1 MMDVPPTLFEFLQ
14 ENVLRN
20 ESWPE
25 PCVPSGHI
33 NCDMEE
39 EEERKVEILRI
50 RDPVEMR
57 KQIGGK
63 LNNND
68 ISSLSFGALYKVT
81 TCCVSRKLGPD

>member
-1 MMDVPPTLFEFLQ
+1 MNVPPTLFKFLQ

-39 EEERKVEILRI
+39 EDIKVEILRI
-50 RDPVEMR
+50 RDPVQMG
-57 KQIGGK
+57 KQIGGQTNVNIPRQ
-63 LNNND
+63 LT
-68 ISSLSFGALYKVT
+68 ILQVT
-81 TCCVSRKLGPD
+81 TCCGWRRLGQA

>member
-1 MMDVPPTLFEFLQ
+1 MDVPPTLFKFLQ
-14 ENVLRN
+14 ENVLGN

-81 TCCVSRKLGPD
+81 TCCVSRKLGPG

>member
-1 MMDVPPTLFEFLQ
+1 MDVPPTLFKFLQ
-14 ENVLRN
+14 ENVLGN

-39 EEERKVEILRI
+39 EKERKVEILRI
-50 RDPVEMR
+50 SDPVEMR

-63 LNNND
+63 LNND
-68 ISSLSFGALYKVT
+68 ISSLCHLVHLLKVT
-81 TCCVSRKLGPD
+81 TCCVSRKLGPG

>member
-1 MMDVPPTLFEFLQ
+1 MNVPPTLFKFLQ

-39 EEERKVEILRI
+39 EDIKVEILRI
-50 RDPVEMR
+50 RDPVQMG
-57 KQIGGK
+57 KQIGGQTNVNIPRQIII
-63 LNNND
+63 LQ
-68 ISSLSFGALYKVT
+68 VT
-81 TCCVSRKLGPD
+81 TCCGWRRLGQA

>member
-1 MMDVPPTLFEFLQ
+1 MNVPPTLFKFLQ

-39 EEERKVEILRI
+39 EDIKVEILRI
-50 RDPVEMR
+50 RDPVQMG
-57 KQIGGK
+57 KQIGGQT
-63 LNNND
+63 NVN
-68 ISSLSFGALYKVT
+68 IP
-81 TCCVSRKLGPD
+81 R

>member
-1 MMDVPPTLFEFLQ
+1 MNVPPTLFKLLQ

-39 EEERKVEILRI
+39 EDIKVEILRI
-50 RDPVEMR
+50 CDPVQMG

-63 LNNND
+63 
-68 ISSLSFGALYKVT
+68 
-81 TCCVSRKLGPD
+81 

>member
-1 MMDVPPTLFEFLQ
+1 MNVPPTLFKFLQ

-39 EEERKVEILRI
+39 EDIKVEILRI
-50 RDPVEMR
+50 RDPVQMG
-57 KQIGGK
+57 KQIGG
-63 LNNND
+63 
-68 ISSLSFGALYKVT
+68 
-81 TCCVSRKLGPD
+81 

>member
-1 MMDVPPTLFEFLQ
+1 MNVPPTLFKLLQ

-39 EEERKVEILRI
+39 EDIKVEILRI
-50 RDPVEMR
+50 RDPVQMG

-63 LNNND
+63 
-68 ISSLSFGALYKVT
+68 
-81 TCCVSRKLGPD
+81 

>member
-1 MMDVPPTLFEFLQ
+1 MNVPPTLFKFLQ

-39 EEERKVEILRI
+39 EDIKVEILRI
-50 RDPVEMR
+50 RDPVQMG
-57 KQIGGK
+57 KQIGGQT
-63 LNNND
+63 NVN
-68 ISSLSFGALYKVT
+68 IP
-81 TCCVSRKLGPD
+81 RK